1 MSATVN
7 VNVKVDDAK
16 ALAQLAKLDQ
26 EITKLNGKKINITVN
41 APTQQITQLQ
51 NIANSFTGTGTA
63 ATAAATAISGYGEK
77 VKSTATVV
85 DGVLTRETARFKK
98 DAQTQIDVTR
108 KLTKEGEQYTVKTT
122 DNYEAIRKAGEKQW
136 NEQQKLYAQQFAAFD
151 ERERRTQKY
160 QAEIEKQAQAEKQA
174 AEEAAK
180 AERKAADDRLA
191 TYSRIAKVA
200 VTAFAIKEVRE
211 ALSTMK
217 EVDQELA
224 NIQKVTDESSASIA
238 KLGDQAYSTAS
249 KYGVAATEYL
259 SSAAEFA
266 KAGYKNYADL
276 SELAIKTQL
285 VGDVSAETASKFL
298 LSTDAAY
305 KMGGSIEQLSAVLD
319 RANVIENNYATSI
332 YKIAEGM
339 PIVASTASMANMSI
353 DELMA
358 ALGTIT
364 ATTQETGRKAAT
376 ALRALI
382 LNIEGEIGTVID
394 EDMTITQES
403 VESMA
408 DALKKYGNE
417 AVKAAQKTGKL
428 VDPME
433 AIKSLAEAYKHGDLG
448 DQELFDILS
457 SLGGKLRTNQ
467 LTAIVKNFDMFSEML
482 EKVKDSAGSAEK
494 EIEVMLNTWE
504 AKVNILKNTWTEF
517 VSNIIQTDAVK
528 GGIDVLTSML
538 TGLNDFITTS
548 FGNVAMKWAGLTLAI
563 SKGISLI
570 QTLFQSTFGQA
581 LITGVQSVITAITGG
596 GGLLAALQMVG
607 SALLSSPALWAAAA
621 AAAIIAITTLSK
633 TAEEKYQ
640 EAVENVNSLV
650 EEYNSLYGENGIYAQ
665 EINNLINNYDAL
677 NEHEQ
682 ARLGLLEA
690 QEEAMRRQIR
700 LAKQEEF
707 EAWQKAYG
715 TGTFTDYSNVLWD
728 ETATPYYEQVTHA
741 KQTLRNLR
749 KELGDILNGADETTS
764 QEEIL
769 SGVAGV
775 LEKYR
780 PIYEQLKAYQEL
792 GFEITDQDQLDFIHQ
807 MDVAYADF
815 AQTSQK
821 AAERQEEL
829 AQAATHVNEE
839 TNKGAKSVNELTTAV
854 NKATESGQT
863 VTGEDFREILQGI
876 YTPEMQEYILSLQT
890 AKEAGA
896 ELNIQQQQELDIY
909 KILAEGLAELNAD
922 GSNWEDVLNS
932 ITQTYDDYVEGV
944 EAASNAN
951 ESEAGTLEQVAD
963 AADSATSALKRF
975 QEATA
980 ETKSANA
987 EGYRSA
993 YQGFLTDWE
1002 AGKTDT
1008 NVVRA
1013 AMDMFVTP
1021 EMQKALGY
1029 NMQAIGEVLASD
1041 LYKGIYNGASGN
1053 AGVDFVNYMKENMTE
1068 ALDEIVNITEGK
1080 DGTLSF
1086 EFASMQKLADYFQL
1100 PLGAIEALIGALD
1113 EFGVQAGIGWEDAEK
1128 WAEAIG
1134 LIGENAGK
1142 SEVSLEGVAKSIY
1155 DMGKTDPTE
1164 IRKIFD
1170 ALNEGGFL
1178 EGLGDFSDAEIGEAI
1193 AKVIEQAEEQNPVEI
1208 EYTDNSGEA
1217 IAAAQSVGEAAA
1229 NAAGTYDIIF
1239 NITTNGS
1246 IPAAG
1251 GKVVALPYAEG
1262 TKYAPG
1268 GMALVN
1274 ELGPELISDNGKA
1287 YIANGGKPA
1296 IVNLGQGA
1304 VVLTAEETRQA
1315 IGNASVYNGIN
1326 AYALGSAMKIADRY
1340 SGSKGNP
1347 ATGSSGIPSNGNS
1360 GGNTQTPSSN
1370 NSSSSSSSSSS
1381 SKKSKWDDKEDKLK
1395 EELDA
1400 LDELAEWYHNQK
1412 KHDDEAR
1419 TYEEA
1424 IEKLDALRKEYLEAG
1439 FDETSK
1445 EVTTLANKIFDYEKE
1460 IAEAKAHAID
1470 DLEDELDNLE
1480 SQIELAENQG
1490 DLNRML
1496 ELQQEAQ
1503 KKVAE
1508 LIEAYRA
1515 AGFSDTS
1522 PEILKLAKMGYGYAS
1537 DSGSTMKDLWK
1548 NLIEAIEDMQDTQ
1561 DDANNLAEKQLA
1573 VDEAREA
1580 LQNAQNQRTVRIF
1593 NPVTGQWEWVA
1604 DAKSVKQAEESLTKA
1619 EEALLKEQQSQ
1630 ELAALKKA
1638 MENGGSL
1645 SDITIGPGLS
1655 ALLSGANLEQTNAFA
1670 SALGVLTG
1678 GLATT
1683 ADTSS
1688 KSIFDS
1694 VDSHDNVTQYTF
1706 NGVTIDAATA
1716 ENMTLAELTQLIT
1729 PLALTNNMPA

>member
-1 MSATVN
+1 MPAQVTVN
-7 VNVKVDDAK
+7 VNVNENGATTTLTKIDSLV
-16 ALAQLAKLDQ
+16 Q
-26 EITKLNGKKINITVN
+26 KLNGQKIKITID
-41 APTQQITQLQ
+41 APTQQLAQLQ
-51 NIANSFTGTGTA
+51 NIAKGFTGTTTA
-63 ATAAATAISGYGEK
+63 ASAAATAITGYGQKIKES
-77 VKSTATVV
+77 VTTV
-85 DGVLTRETARFKK
+85 DGAVTSQTARFKK
-98 DAQTQIDVTR
+98 DAQTVIDVTEKVTDKGT
-108 KLTKEGEQYTVKTT
+108 KLTVKTT
-122 DNYEAIRKAGEKQW
+122 DNYEAIKKAGEKQW
-136 NEQQKLYAQQFAAFD
+136 EAQQKLYAQQFAAFD
-151 ERERRTQKY
+151 KREKRLTQL
-160 QAEIEKQAQAEKQA
+160 QAEEEK
-174 AEEAAK
+174 AAK
-180 AERKAADDRLA
+180 AEADIAAKAAKAEQEAADKRLA
-191 TYSRIAKVA
+191 TYGRIAKVA
-200 VTAFAIKEVRE
+200 AAAFLIKETKE

-217 EVDQELA
+217 DVDSELA
-224 NIQKVTDESSASIA
+224 NIRKVTDASAESI
-238 KLGDQAYSTAS
+238 KNLGSQAYSTAS
-249 KYGVAATEYL
+249 KYGVSAKEYL

-298 LSTDAAY
+298 LSADAAY
-305 KMGGSIEQLSAVLD
+305 KFGGNIDSLSTVLD

-339 PIVASTASMANMSI
+339 PIVASTAAMANMSI

-358 ALGTIT
+358 GLGTIT
-364 ATTQETGRKAAT
+364 AVTQETGRKAAT

-433 AIKSLAEAYKHGDLG
+433 AIKSLAEAYKSGDLT
-448 DQELFDILS
+448 DQGLFDILS

-482 EKVKDSAGSAEK
+482 DKIKDSAGSAER
-494 EIEVMLNTWE
+494 ELDVMLDTWN
-504 AKVNILKNTWTEF
+504 AKTNILKNTWTEF
-517 VSNIIQTDAVK
+517 VSNIIKTDAVK
-528 GGIDVLTSML
+528 GGIDALTNIIS
-538 TGLNDFITTS
+538 GLNDFISTS
-548 FGNVAMKWAGLTLAI
+548 FGNAVMKWGAVVTAFSQGLN
-563 SKGISLI
+563 LI
-570 QTLFQSTFGQA
+570 KTIIKSTFGQE
-581 LITGVQSVITAITGG
+581 LITSLGGVVTALTGG
-596 GGLLAALQMVG
+596 GGLLTALQTVG
-607 SALLSSPALWAAAA
+607 TTLLHSPVVWAAVAAAA
-621 AAAIIAITTLSK
+621 VIAINTIHK

-650 EEYNSLYGENGIYAQ
+650 EEYNKLYGENGVYGQ
-665 EINNLINNYDAL
+665 ELTNLVNNYDQL
-677 NEHEQ
+677 NEREQ
-682 ARLGLLEA
+682 ARLGLLQA
-690 QEEAMRRQIR
+690 QEEVMRKQVV

-707 EAWQKAYG
+707 DAWQKAYG
-715 TGTFTDYSNVLWD
+715 TGTFTDYSNVYWD
-728 ETATPYYEQVTHA
+728 ENSSPYYKQISHA
-741 KQTLRNLR
+741 EETLRNLR
-749 KELGDILNGADETTS
+749 KELGNVLNGADETTS

-769 SGVAGV
+769 SGVATV

-780 PIYEQLKAYQEL
+780 PIYEQLKAYQDM
-792 GFEITDQDQLDFIHQ
+792 GFKITDQNQLDFLHQ

-815 AQTSQK
+815 AETTAK
-821 AAERQEEL
+821 NTERQEEL
-829 AQAATHVNEE
+829 AEATTKVNEA
-839 TNKGAKSVNELTTAV
+839 TNKGAQSFNQLTTAV
-854 NKATESGQT
+854 DKATSSGEEL
-863 VTGEDFREILQGI
+863 TGEAFKDIVRGI
-876 YTPEMQEYILSLQT
+876 YTPEMQDYINSLLI
-890 AKEAGA
+890 AEGAGA
-896 ELNIQQQQELDIY
+896 DLNEQQQQELDIY
-909 KILAEGLAELNAD
+909 KLLGKELAELEDD
-922 GSNWEDVLNS
+922 GSNWQEVVESLISEYDNYVNGIEDATKGNEGEAESLN
-932 ITQTYDDYVEGV
+932 QV
-944 EAASNAN
+944 AAS
-951 ESEAGTLEQVAD
+951 AD
-963 AADSATSALKRF
+963 NATSALKRF

-980 ETKSANA
+980 TTKSANA

-1029 NMQAIGEVLASD
+1029 NMQAIGEVMASD
-1041 LYKGIYNGASGN
+1041 LYKGIYNGASGD
-1053 AGVDFVNYMKENMTE
+1053 AGVDFVNYIKDNMTD
-1068 ALDEIVNITEGK
+1068 ALDEIVNITTAE
-1080 DGTLSF
+1080 DGTLGF
-1086 EFASMQKLADYFQL
+1086 EYASMQKLAEYFQL
-1100 PLGAIEALIGALD
+1100 PLGAIEALINSLD
-1113 EFGVQAGIGWEDAEK
+1113 EFGVQAGIGWEDAEN

-1142 SEVSLEGVAKSIY
+1142 SELSLQGVAQSIY

-1178 EGLGDFSDAEIGEAI
+1178 EGLGDFSDAEIGESI

-1217 IAAAQSVGEAAA
+1217 ITAAQSVGEAAA

-1246 IPAAG
+1246 IPSAG

-1326 AYALGSAMKIADRY
+1326 AYALGNAMKIADRY
-1340 SGSKGNP
+1340 SGSKGNQ

-1360 GGNTQTPSSN
+1360 NGNTQTPSSN

-1445 EVTTLANKIFDYEKE
+1445 EVTTLANKIFDYEKD

-1470 DLEDELDNLE
+1470 DLEEELDILE

-1490 DLNRML
+1490 DLNRMM
-1496 ELQQEAQ
+1496 ELQNEAQ
-1503 KKVAE
+1503 KKVAQ

-1522 PEILKLAKMGYGYAS
+1522 PEILKLANMGFDYAS
-1537 DSGSTMKDLWK
+1537 DSNSTMKDLWK
-1548 NLIEAIEDMQDTQ
+1548 DLINALEDMKDTQ
-1561 DDANNLAEKQLA
+1561 DDANELAEKQLA

-1580 LQNAQNQRTVRIF
+1580 LSNAQNQRTVRIF

-1604 DAKSVKQAEESLTKA
+1604 DSKSVQQAQESLTKA
-1619 EEALLKEQQSQ
+1619 EDALLEEQQSQ
-1630 ELAALKKA
+1630 EMAALKKV

-1645 SDITIGPGLS
+1645 SDVALGPGLT
-1655 ALLSGANLEQTNAFA
+1655 ALLSGASLEQTNAFA
-1670 SALGVLTG
+1670 SALGLLSG

-1688 KSIFDS
+1688 RSIFDS
-1694 VDSHDNVTQYTF
+1694 VDSHDTVTQYTF

-1716 ENMTLAELTQLIT
+1716 ENTTLAELTQLIT
-1729 PLALTNNMPA
+1729 PLALTTNMPA